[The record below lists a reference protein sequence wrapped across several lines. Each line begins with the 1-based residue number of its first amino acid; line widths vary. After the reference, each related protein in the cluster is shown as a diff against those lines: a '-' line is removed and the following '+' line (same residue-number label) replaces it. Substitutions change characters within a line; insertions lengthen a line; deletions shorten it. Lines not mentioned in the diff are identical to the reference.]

1 VSPATH
7 ETSRPSGGSV
17 ATAMMAAPGHDL
29 AAVRSADSA
38 ETTRRLIDDHNRIAR
53 DINDVV
59 VHRLFSAGLALQTA
73 LGLMD
78 GHRAG
83 QNIRDAIAE
92 LDQAISDLRDTVFG
106 TRPPDSPHSG
116 TPG

>member
-1 VSPATH
+1 MH

-17 ATAMMAAPGHDL
+17 ATAMMAPGHDL
-29 AAVRSADSA
+29 PAARAAGSA
-38 ETTRRLIDDHNRIAR
+38 ETTRRRIDDHNRIAS

-59 VHRLFSAGLALQTA
+59 AHRLFPAGLALQTA
-73 LGLMD
+73 LELMD

-83 QNIRDAIAE
+83 QNIRDALAE
-92 LDQAISDLRDTVFG
+92 LDQAISDLRDIVFG
-106 TRPPDSPHSG
+106 TRPTDSPHSG

>member
-1 VSPATH
+1 MR
-7 ETSRPSGGSV
+7 ETSPPSGGSV
-17 ATAMMAAPGHDL
+17 ATAMMAAPGHDPVSVR
-29 AAVRSADSA
+29 AAGSA
-38 ETTRRLIDDHNRIAR
+38 ETTRRLIDDHNRIAS

-59 VHRLFSAGLALQTA
+59 AHRLFPAGLTLQTA

-83 QNIRDAIAE
+83 QNISDAIAE
-92 LDQAISDLRDTVFG
+92 LEQAVSDLRDIVFG
-106 TRPPDSPHSG
+106 TRPTDSPHSG